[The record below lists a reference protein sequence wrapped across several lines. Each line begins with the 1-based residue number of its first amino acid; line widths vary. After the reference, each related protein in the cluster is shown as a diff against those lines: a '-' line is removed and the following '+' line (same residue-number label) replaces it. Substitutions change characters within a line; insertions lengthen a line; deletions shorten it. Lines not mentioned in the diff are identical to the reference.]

1 MLKALFVMML
11 AVSAVAVGSQAGLV
25 LEDATPKI
33 VMTSESSITQPAEV
47 DKGGACTMNRVRIKN
62 STDYTIRVSV
72 ISSDKDLHKTLGP
85 QEWFDDYVFFT
96 SNVTIRT
103 NYNGNVRNFQF
114 SANSNCVTSGRIVRV
129 SPGIVNVEP
138 F

>member
-11 AVSAVAVGSQAGLV
+11 AVTAVAIGSQAGSV
-25 LEDATPKI
+25 KDSAPQTFDS
-33 VMTSESSITQPAEV
+33 SELSIGQPAEV

-72 ISSDKDLHKTLGP
+72 ISSDKDLSKVLGP
-85 QEWFDDYVFFT
+85 QEWFDDYVYFT

-103 NYNGNVRNFQF
+103 NYNGNIRNFQL
-114 SANSNCVTSGRIVRV
+114 SANGNCATNGRIVRV